1 MSIRP
6 ARSVLW
12 AVTAVVLLWAA
23 NLFLGSVRI
32 PFAEVWAVLTGGE
45 ASQPSWGYIV
55 LESRLP
61 QAVVALLSGAAL
73 AVSGLMLQTVFSNP
87 LAGPSVLGIDSGA
100 SLGVALV
107 MLSLG
112 GTVGGGLALTGYL
125 AVVAGAFAGAAS
137 ILGII
142 IFFSTL
148 VRSNVMLLIIGIMV
162 GYLTS
167 SLISLLNFFAT
178 DEGIRSYCGEWAT
191 FRVSRSGSCPFS
203 ARCSVSD
210 CCSQRCSSSRSMPCC
225 WASVMPRIWACG

>member
-112 GTVGGGLALTGYL
+112 GTVGGGLALTG
-125 AVVAGAFAGAAS
+125 
-137 ILGII
+137 
-142 IFFSTL
+142 
-148 VRSNVMLLIIGIMV
+148 
-162 GYLTS
+162 
-167 SLISLLNFFAT
+167 
-178 DEGIRSYCGEWAT
+178 
-191 FRVSRSGSCPFS
+191 
-203 ARCSVSD
+203 
-210 CCSQRCSSSRSMPCC
+210 
-225 WASVMPRIWACG
+225 